1 MKTTTSEAWEPPAG
15 EAGPAETIQEV
26 LHGEPDAF
34 RTLVERH
41 APAVFAL
48 CRRLL
53 NGNPHDAEEV
63 TQETFFNAYRYLH
76 RLVDRRRFQPWL
88 YQIARSL
95 CRDRRRR
102 WAVEQRALAACRES
116 ILARQRAAVG
126 SSGDHEVTEALAE
139 LPEDE
144 RRVLGLRYFEGL
156 SYNEL
161 SNRLNLS
168 HSQVDHLIRK
178 ARGRLARRLT
188 VRQQVESR

>member
-1 MKTTTSEAWEPPAG
+1 MNTTTSEAWEPPAG
-15 EAGPAETIQEV
+15 EAGPAEAIHAV
-26 LHGEPDAF
+26 LQGEPDAF
-34 RTLVERH
+34 RPLVERH

-63 TQETFFNAYRYLH
+63 TQETFLNAYRYLH
-76 RLVDRRRFQPWL
+76 RLIDPRRFQPWL

-102 WAVEQRALAACRES
+102 RAVERRAFAACRES
-116 ILARQRAAVG
+116 LLERQRAP
-126 SSGDHEVTEALAE
+126 SSGTGNDLVSEALAE
-139 LPEDE
+139 LPEEE
-144 RRVLGLRYFEGL
+144 RRVLDLRYFEGL
-156 SYNEL
+156 SYKEL
-161 SNRLNLS
+161 SSRLNLS

-178 ARGRLARRLT
+178 ARGRLARRLA